1 MDILANLAGGFA
13 GALDPYNF
21 VLLVSGLM
29 LGVVAGALPGI
40 SFVNAMAIALP
51 FTYLLPP
58 VTAMSFLGGIYVGG
72 VFGGSISSILI
83 NIPGTPA
90 SLPSCWDGYP
100 MTRKGLSSRA
110 LSIAITASAFGGL
123 ASALLLTFGAP
134 PFASFALKFDQPEF
148 FAATILGLISV
159 IAIAKHAPLMSALS
173 MFLGLL
179 IGTVG
184 VDPMYGMPRLT
195 LGVPDLESGINFTV
209 VMIGL
214 FAIGEVVDLICKRAG
229 GARSIATKPGKQI
242 GLSDLW
248 RVKSSIL
255 RGTGL
260 GCTIGVIPGA
270 GATVGS
276 VIAYSVEKQASGK
289 GDRFGTGVEEGLAAP
304 EAAKNAT
311 TGTAMIPLLT
321 LGIPGSAATAI
332 MLAAM
337 LIHGLNPGPL
347 LFTSNAS
354 LVYTIFASML
364 IANLL
369 MIVAAMGVARVFST
383 LMRVPPAILGAFI
396 IVLSVVGAYGVRNNL
411 FDVYVC
417 LAFGI
422 AGYVMKRTG
431 FPPAPLV
438 VGVILGPLC
447 ERYFLTSLANY
458 DGNMAVFVSR
468 PISGTILALAA
479 AFLVW
484 SMWPSGK
491 PLLRRPPKDTA
502 QSDPTHGGPASKEPP
517 HRVLKA

>member
-1 MDILANLAGGFA
+1 
-13 GALDPYNF
+13 
-21 VLLVSGLM
+21 
-29 LGVVAGALPGI
+29 
-40 SFVNAMAIALP
+40 
-51 FTYLLPP
+51 
-58 VTAMSFLGGIYVGG
+58 
-72 VFGGSISSILI
+72 
-83 NIPGTPA
+83 
-90 SLPSCWDGYP
+90 
-100 MTRKGLSSRA
+100 
-110 LSIAITASAFGGL
+110 
-123 ASALLLTFGAP
+123 
-134 PFASFALKFDQPEF
+134 
-148 FAATILGLISV
+148 
-159 IAIAKHAPLMSALS
+159 
-173 MFLGLL
+173 
-179 IGTVG
+179 
-184 VDPMYGMPRLT
+184 
-195 LGVPDLESGINFTV
+195 
-209 VMIGL
+209 
-214 FAIGEVVDLICKRAG
+214 
-229 GARSIATKPGKQI
+229 
-242 GLSDLW
+242 
-248 RVKSSIL
+248 
-255 RGTGL
+255 
-260 GCTIGVIPGA
+260 
-270 GATVGS
+270 
-276 VIAYSVEKQASGK
+276 IAYSVEKQASGK

-347 LFTSNAS
+347 LFTSNAT

-458 DGNMAVFVSR
+458 DGNMTVFFTR

-491 PLLRRPPKDTA
+491 PLLRRPPKN
-502 QSDPTHGGPASKEPP
+502 PTHKDPP
-517 HRVLKA
+517 QRVLKA